1 MYVCLKRYTMGTLAA
16 HIFQAWPRFSTK
28 ARLLHFA
35 CTRSGKKKSGSRYR
49 RHWRLPGATG
59 SSLSLGQHRYLWPVP
74 LQRRRWCI
82 IYTRI
87 HRHHRSDASSMSGFM
102 HRGCKLPARCLSYR
116 PWKFSSE
123 FPTTVSLRPCLSI
136 VFPVERINFDRS
148 AVFDTNLS
156 RTKRDAHWSPTPRT
170 LYINSRGARAWN
182 AYISTVIIDYR

>member
-136 VFPVERINFDRS
+136 DRVPCRANKFRS
-148 AVFDTNLS
+148 FGGFRYEFVTNKARCSLVTDTPN
-156 RTKRDAHWSPTPRT
+156 A
-170 LYINSRGARAWN
+170 LY
-182 AYISTVIIDYR
+182 